1 MLKVDGRLI
10 RTKIN
15 GGYKY
20 EVVDGT
26 RYFKELE
33 DAFKYCNKVYGI
45 TKIQLGIRKGRLTKE
60 SK

>member
-10 RTKIN
+10 RTKIK

-26 RYFKELE
+26 RYFKTLE
-33 DAFKYCNKVYGI
+33 EAMKYCNKVYGI
-45 TKIQLGIRKGRLTKE
+45 TKIQLCIRKGRIYKYN
-60 SK
+60 